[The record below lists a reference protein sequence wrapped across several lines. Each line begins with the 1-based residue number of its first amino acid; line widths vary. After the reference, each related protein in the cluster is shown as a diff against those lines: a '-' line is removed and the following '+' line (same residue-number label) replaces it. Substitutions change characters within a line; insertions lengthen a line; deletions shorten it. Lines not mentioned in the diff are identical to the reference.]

1 MSQTIS
7 KWGNSLAYR
16 IPKTYADELG
26 WTEDTAVTGR
36 IVDGRLVI
44 EATVRPKYTL
54 DELLAGITPENLH
67 RETDTGPAVG
77 NEVW

>member
-1 MSQTIS
+1 MIQRIS

-16 IPKTYADELG
+16 IPKPYAEELG
-26 WTEDTAVTGR
+26 WAENEAVNGR

-44 EATVRPKYTL
+44 EGITGPKYTL

-67 RETDTGPAVG
+67 QEISTGHVVG

>member
-16 IPKTYADELG
+16 IPKPYADELN
-26 WTEDTAVTGR
+26 WTEETAVTGR
-36 IVDGRLVI
+36 VVDGRLVI
-44 EATVRPKYTL
+44 EAAASPKYTL

-67 RETDTGPAVG
+67 RETGTGGAAG